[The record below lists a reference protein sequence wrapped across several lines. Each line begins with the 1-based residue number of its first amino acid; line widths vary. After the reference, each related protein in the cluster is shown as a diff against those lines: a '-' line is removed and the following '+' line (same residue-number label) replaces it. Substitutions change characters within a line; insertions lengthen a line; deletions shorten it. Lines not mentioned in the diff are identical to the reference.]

1 MSIMTAMIKREYLSR
16 VRRRSFFLTTLLAPL
31 GLIAVIALPLLF
43 LTQGHGERNVV
54 VMDQTAD
61 PLLFDMIKTSVEKDH
76 SGTTFRL
83 VHEVVPSDADM
94 DQSRAAHSAEIESR
108 TDSAY
113 IVLRS
118 NVLEGAPPE
127 YYASNVT
134 DLSIATLG
142 HVVTTAVATRRL
154 VLAGLDPGR
163 VAVFTNPVE
172 MKTIK
177 VSPKGE
183 AEDTGQAFAV
193 VVAILMT
200 VYITIMSHSGAV
212 LYSLIEEKSSRIVEV
227 LITSVEPY
235 HIMLGKL
242 IGIGLVGLTRYAI
255 WGLFGLLILIFGSTF
270 YPQLSIGKLFQGVS
284 NITPGL
290 LIYCIIFFVLGYL
303 LFATMYLIV
312 GALTSVADDAQQFAG
327 PITLLYGMPL
337 LVVWMVVKDPNST
350 ASVALSLF
358 PIFTPTIMMARIA
371 VGSIPFWQILLS
383 ISLMTVT
390 IITVLIIASKVYRAG
405 ILLYGKR
412 ITLAE
417 AGHWLRYS

>member
-1 MSIMTAMIKREYLSR
+1 MAMVKREYLSR
-16 VRRRSFFLTTLLAPL
+16 VRKPSFFLTTLLAPL

-54 VMDQTAD
+54 VLDQTAD
-61 PLLFDMIKTSVEKDH
+61 PLMFDVIKTAVEKDN
-76 SGTTFRL
+76 SGTMFRL
-83 VHEVVPSDADM
+83 MHEVVPLDADM
-94 DQSRAAHSAEIESR
+94 DQVRAAHNTEIQSR

-113 IVLRS
+113 IVLRKDA
-118 NVLEGAPPE
+118 LKGAPPE

-134 DLSIATLG
+134 DPSIANLG
-142 HVVTTAVATRRL
+142 HVVCTGVATRRL
-154 VLAGLDPGR
+154 VLAGLDPGK
-163 VAVFTNPVE
+163 VSIFTNPVE

-183 AEDTGQAFAV
+183 AEDNGQAFAV
-193 VVAILMT
+193 IVAILMT

-255 WGLFGLLILIFGSTF
+255 WGLFGLLILLFGSTF
-270 YPQLSIGKLFQGVS
+270 YPQLSLRQLFQGS
-284 NITPGL
+284 STITLSL

-303 LFATMYLIV
+303 LFAAMYLIA
-312 GALTSVADDAQQFAG
+312 GALTAVADDAQQFAG

-337 LVVWMVVKDPNST
+337 VIVWMVVKDPNSAT
-350 ASVALSLF
+350 AVALSMV
-358 PIFTPTIMMARIA
+358 PIFTPTIMMVRIA

-383 ISLMTVT
+383 IFLMIVM
-390 IITVLIIASKVYRAG
+390 IVVVLIIASKVYRAG
-405 ILLYGKR
+405 ILLYGKQ

-417 AGHWLRYS
+417 IGHWLRYS